1 MAFAGAL
8 LLALT
13 APAQAGDVYT
23 WRTEDGA
30 TAFTDDPKSI
40 PARYRSQVETR
51 QVAALGSY
59 DRYSRQDG
67 AAAERYEQRL
77 AERLERLRA
86 LNEGQ
91 GSAPS
96 ASSSQA
102 AVPGYLTLRAG
113 NRDADGVELSMPT
126 GDSAG
131 EEPIVV
137 ETVKMRLH
145 GSAVT
150 QDLQVV
156 RRGDAIIA
164 VRKPR
169 PRQWNLS
176 DRLNEADVLRRLGA
190 E

>member
-1 MAFAGAL
+1 MALAGAL
-8 LLALT
+8 FVALA

-40 PARYRSQVETR
+40 PARYRNQVETR
-51 QVAALGSY
+51 QAAALGGY
-59 DRYSRQDG
+59 DRFSRQDG
-67 AAAERYEQRL
+67 AAADRYEQRL

-86 LNEGQ
+86 FNGTQ
-91 GSAPS
+91 ASAPP
-96 ASSSQA
+96 ASGRRA
-102 AVPGYLTLRAG
+102 EVPGYLTLRAG
-113 NRDADGVELSMPT
+113 NRDAGSFEFSLPT
-126 GDSAG
+126 GESGG

-137 ETVKMRLH
+137 ETLKMRLR
-145 GSAVT
+145 GSSVT
-150 QDLQVV
+150 QNLQVV
-156 RRGDAIIA
+156 RRGDEIIA

-176 DRLNEADVLRRLGA
+176 DRLDEADVLRRLGA